1 MPAIKEGRSEFLSGV
16 ILAAGASTRLGRP
29 KQLLPLGD
37 RCLLQHALDPAFRSR
52 LDEVILVLGYRAGEI
67 HETLE
72 LPAERTTRVV
82 INPDYT
88 SGLSASL
95 RLALRAADPRAVAAA
110 ILLGDQPNMTV
121 ELIDRMAAAFLGA
134 DSPVVRPVYSGS
146 EGRRVPGHPVF
157 LARRIWPEVEKLRG
171 DQGAR
176 ALVAARPEW
185 LLEVPVD
192 YEPPADVDTWED
204 YQRAVDAARAMC

>member
-1 MPAIKEGRSEFLSGV
+1 MTAAREEQSAFLSGL
-16 ILAAGASTRLGRP
+16 ILAAGASTRMGRP

-37 RCLLQHALDPAFRSR
+37 RCLLQHALDEALRSR
-52 LDEVILVLGYRAGEI
+52 LDEVILVLGHRAEEI
-67 HETLE
+67 QEALQ
-72 LPAERTTRVV
+72 LPSGRSTRVV

-110 ILLGDQPNMTV
+110 ILLGDQPNMAG
-121 ELIDRMAAAFLGA
+121 ELIDRMAAAFLAA
-134 DSPVVRPVYSGS
+134 DAPVVRPVYSGS
-146 EGRRVPGHPVF
+146 AGRRVPGHPVF

-176 ALVAARPEW
+176 ALVSARPEW

>member
-1 MPAIKEGRSEFLSGV
+1 
-16 ILAAGASTRLGRP
+16 
-29 KQLLPLGD
+29 
-37 RCLLQHALDPAFRSR
+37 
-52 LDEVILVLGYRAGEI
+52 VLGYRAEEI
-67 HETLE
+67 RETLE
-72 LPAERTTRVV
+72 LPSEPTTRVV
-82 INPDYT
+82 INADYT

-121 ELIDRMAAAFLGA
+121 ELIDRMAAAFLAA

-146 EGRRVPGHPVF
+146 AGRRVPGHPVF

-176 ALVAARPEW
+176 ALVSARPEW

-204 YQRAVDAARAMC
+204 YQRAVDAARTMC

>member
-1 MPAIKEGRSEFLSGV
+1 MPAIKEGRSAFLSGV
-16 ILAAGASTRLGRP
+16 ILAAGASTRLGQP

-37 RCLLQHALDPAFRSR
+37 RCLLQHALDPALRSR
-52 LDEVILVLGYRAGEI
+52 LDEVILVLGYQAEEI
-67 HETLE
+67 RETLE
-72 LPAERTTRVV
+72 LPSERATRVV
-82 INPDYT
+82 INPDYA

-95 RLALRAADPRAVAAA
+95 RLALRAADPQAVAAA

-121 ELIDRMAAAFLGA
+121 ELIDRMAAAFLAA

-146 EGRRVPGHPVF
+146 TGRRVPGHPVF

-176 ALVAARPEW
+176 ALVSARPEW